1 MSKTITPE
9 LKAHWESSVRTIATC
24 WRLELK
30 DGTVMGFTEHDEPI
44 EWDGVTYDPAGFTPT
59 TFESSSDMS
68 VDGMDMQG
76 FIDSESIT
84 EADIAAG
91 RYDRAEV
98 YCFKINWADTSQ
110 GILKLP
116 RGWIG
121 EISRKDKLFIA
132 EVRSLTQA
140 LQQKIGREYLGTCW
154 ANLGDSDCKVDL
166 GAITVTGSV
175 DTVSSL
181 YQFTDTSRT
190 EASGYFNYGLLTFT
204 SGNNEGRAIEVKS
217 FDGSTFVLFEAM
229 PEAIQVGDTYEV
241 YAGCNKQFDTC
252 RDKFNNVANYRG
264 FPHIP
269 GADNM
274 NQIG

>member
-1 MSKTITPE
+1 MSKTITPD

-44 EWDGVTYDPAGFTPT
+44 VYDGVTYDPAGFTPT

-68 VDGMDMQG
+68 VDGMDIQG
-76 FIDSESIT
+76 FIDSEAIT

-91 RYDRAEV
+91 RYDRADV
-98 YCFKINWADTSQ
+98 YCFKINWSDPSQ

-121 EISRKDKLFIA
+121 EINRSDKLFVA

-140 LQQKIGREYLGTCW
+140 LQQKIGREYVGTCW

-166 GAITVTGSV
+166 SAITVTGTV
-175 DTVSSL
+175 DSVSSL
-181 YQFTDTSRT
+181 YQFTDTSRA
-190 EASGYFNYGLLTFT
+190 EAADWFRYGLLTFT
-204 SGNNEGRAIEVKS
+204 SGNNAGRSMEVKD
-217 FDGSTFVLFEAM
+217 FDGSTFTLFEAM
-229 PEAIQVGDTYEV
+229 PEAIAAGDAYEV
-241 YAGCNKQFDTC
+241 YPGCDKSLSTC
-252 RDKFNNVANYRG
+252 RDKFNNVVNNRS
-264 FPHIP
+264 FPYIP
-269 GADNM
+269 GADKM